1 MKSASRS
8 VGDALFYALK
18 NVRSKDES
26 QNSAYCKQLCL
37 VHELGFNS
45 PRRGLTIK
53 LRVSLIFYILY
64 NLSKNN
70 HL

>member
-18 NVRSKDES
+18 NVRSRNES
-26 QNSAYCKQLCL
+26 QNSAYCKQLSL
-37 VHELGFNS
+37 FDELGFNS

-53 LRVSLIFYILY
+53 LRMSSISYILY
-64 NLSKNN
+64 NFNKNN
-70 HL
+70 YL